1 MKNINICSYD
11 FFLTIEDYE
20 KLINIFDDM
29 LDFNITTINAS
40 ILKEIR
46 LTLKMTQQEF
56 AEKLNKKQN
65 TILKYELCS
74 LKVNT
79 KLLKETIKCFNIPTD
94 IFYSLMENSKN
105 ELDFSYNSYEIL
117 EIFKPYFLKYLPKI
131 QTFSTPLEKK
141 RVIEELNLKIEDYN
155 SLEFEIYEKVEKY
168 ISNFIKKYF
177 DNYFDNLFMELYPFE
192 SLTLKENEKLPL
204 AKNDVL
210 YKIKQEIKEI
220 ENESERRI
228 KTQKIRE
235 IERNIEKYTK
245 FLLKEDKFL

>member
-29 LDFNITTINAS
+29 LDFNITTTNAS
-40 ILKEIR
+40 ILKKIR

-79 KLLKETIKCFNIPTD
+79 KLLKEIIKCFNVPTD
-94 IFYSLMENSKN
+94 VFYSLMQNSKN
-105 ELDFSYNSYEIL
+105 ELDFSSKLCEIIAL
-117 EIFKPYFLKYLPKI
+117 FKPYILELLSEN
-131 QTFSTPLEKK
+131 QNVSTPLDKK
-141 RVIEELNLKIEDYN
+141 RVIEELNFKIEDYN
-155 SLEFEIYEKVEKY
+155 SLEFEIYKKIEKY
-168 ISNFIKKYF
+168 IFDFIEKYF
-177 DNYFDNLFMELYPFE
+177 NNYFDNLFMELYPFE
-192 SLTLKENEKLPL
+192 SLILKENEELTL
-204 AKNDVL
+204 SENDIF
-210 YKIKQEIKEI
+210 YKVKQEIEEI
-220 ENESERRI
+220 ENENEKRI
-228 KTQKIRE
+228 KAQKIKE
-235 IERNIEKYTK
+235 IERNIKKYTK